1 MSLFFSPYFSL
12 VRLNLDGLKSIDRH
26 RLLSF
31 VPDEFQN
38 ILTFPR
44 CGSLQIDI
52 IDQGPG
58 IGREEMARLFREGV
72 QFNPNQLQAGQGSG
86 LGLWISKGIIE
97 LHLGRLSAHSEGLGK
112 GSTFSIE
119 IPLFE
124 SPQKTSEYHLLE
136 QDLELG
142 NVSDEPASSDAPS
155 QMEMSSILDLGPNVA
170 STPISVKEFSL
181 QRILIVDDTA
191 TNRKI
196 VHRILKRDGFTDVD
210 EAKDGQECVE
220 MVSCRPPSEPWY
232 DLILMDYEMPR
243 MSGPTATSR
252 LRELGYSMPIIGVTG
267 NILNADVTYFLE
279 SGANSVLPK
288 PVVMKDLYEAYNTAL
303 AKGEEMGKFSD

>member
-1 MSLFFSPYFSL
+1 VTYRPE
-12 VRLNLDGLKSIDRH
+12 GLKSVELGELSRFLTEES
-26 RLLSF
+26 RCLL
-31 VPDEFQN
+31 DC
-38 ILTFPR
+38 PR

-52 IDQGPG
+52 VDQGPG
-58 IGREEMARLFREGV
+58 MDESEMARLFREGV

-86 LGLWISKGIIE
+86 LGLWISKGILE
-97 LHLGRLSAHSEGLGK
+97 LHLGMLSAHSEGLGK

-119 IPLFE
+119 IPLLE
-124 SPQKTSEYHLLE
+124 ASHSPSGSK
-136 QDLELG
+136 DN
-142 NVSDEPASSDAPS
+142 NVSNVYISLSQSPEAVISPPS
-155 QMEMSSILDLGPNVA
+155 PVVP
-170 STPISVKEFSL
+170 PIDTL

-243 MSGPTATSR
+243 MNGPTATSR

-288 PVVMKDLYEAYNTAL
+288 PVVMKDLYEAY
-303 AKGEEMGKFSD
+303 EKFKL

>member
-1 MSLFFSPYFSL
+1 VTYRPEGLESVELGELSRFLTEESRSL
-12 VRLNLDGLKSIDRH
+12 LDC
-26 RLLSF
+26 
-31 VPDEFQN
+31 
-38 ILTFPR
+38 PR

-52 IDQGPG
+52 VDQGPG
-58 IGREEMARLFREGV
+58 MDESEMARLFREGV

-86 LGLWISKGIIE
+86 LGLWISRGLID

-119 IPLFE
+119 IPLVE
-124 SPQKTSEYHLLE
+124 HPR
-136 QDLELG
+136 LELEEG
-142 NVSDEPASSDAPS
+142 VEGDVEMGLTEQTADYCILENSTLSQPNERFQEEEVTTDEHTAS
-155 QMEMSSILDLGPNVA
+155 SSILSD
-170 STPISVKEFSL
+170 L

-196 VHRILKRDGFTDVD
+196 VRRILKSDGFTDVD

-243 MSGPTATSR
+243 MNGPTATSR

-267 NILNADVTYFLE
+267 NILNADVSYFLE

-288 PVVMKDLYEAYNTAL
+288 PVVMKDLYEVYGNNRRKSL
-303 AKGEEMGKFSD
+303 SSLVHHK

>member
-1 MSLFFSPYFSL
+1 MNSIATSVALEYSEL
-12 VRLNLDGLKSIDRH
+12 LLK
-26 RLLSF
+26 
-31 VPDEFQN
+31 
-38 ILTFPR
+38 PR

-52 IDQGPG
+52 VDQGPG

-119 IPLFE
+119 IPLVE
-124 SPQKTSEYHLLE
+124 HPR
-136 QDLELG
+136 LELEEG
-142 NVSDEPASSDAPS
+142 VEGDVEMGVFGHENPDLDSTPSAGSIRYTLVENTHPVQEITPKTLSDAADKES
-155 QMEMSSILDLGPNVA
+155 A
-170 STPISVKEFSL
+170 VKEFDDKTPPAIK
-181 QRILIVDDTA
+181 RILIVDDTA

-196 VHRILKRDGFTDVD
+196 VRRILKIDGFTDVD

-243 MSGPTATSR
+243 MNGPTATSR

-267 NILNADVTYFLE
+267 NILNADVSYFLE

-288 PVVMKDLYEAYNTAL
+288 PVVMKDLYEVYGNNRRKSL
-303 AKGEEMGKFSD
+303 SSLVHHK

>member
-1 MSLFFSPYFSL
+1 VTYRPE
-12 VRLNLDGLKSIDRH
+12 GLKSVELGELSRFLTEES
-26 RLLSF
+26 RSLL
-31 VPDEFQN
+31 DC
-38 ILTFPR
+38 PR

-52 IDQGPG
+52 VDQGPG
-58 IGREEMARLFREGV
+58 MDESEMARLFREGI

-97 LHLGRLSAHSEGLGK
+97 LHLGMLSAHSEGLGK

-119 IPLFE
+119 IPLLE
-124 SPQKTSEYHLLE
+124 ASHSPSGSKDNNGS
-136 QDLELG
+136 
-142 NVSDEPASSDAPS
+142 NVYISLSQSPEAEIPPS
-155 QMEMSSILDLGPNVA
+155 PVVP
-170 STPISVKEFSL
+170 PIDTL

-243 MSGPTATSR
+243 MNGPTATSR

-288 PVVMKDLYEAYNTAL
+288 PVVMKDLYEAY
-303 AKGEEMGKFSD
+303 EKFKL

>member
-1 MSLFFSPYFSL
+1 VTYRPE
-12 VRLNLDGLKSIDRH
+12 GLKSVELGELSRFLTEES
-26 RLLSF
+26 RSLL
-31 VPDEFQN
+31 DC
-38 ILTFPR
+38 PR

-52 IDQGPG
+52 VDQGPG
-58 IGREEMARLFREGV
+58 MDESEMARLFREGV

-86 LGLWISKGIIE
+86 LGLWISRGIIE

-119 IPLFE
+119 IPLLE
-124 SPQKTSEYHLLE
+124 ASHSPSGSKDNNGS
-136 QDLELG
+136 
-142 NVSDEPASSDAPS
+142 NVYISLSQSPEAEISPPS
-155 QMEMSSILDLGPNVA
+155 PVVP
-170 STPISVKEFSL
+170 PIDTL

-243 MSGPTATSR
+243 MNGPTATSR

-288 PVVMKDLYEAYNTAL
+288 PVVMKDLYEAY
-303 AKGEEMGKFSD
+303 EKFKL